1 MNIRL
6 YEIANEVREL
16 YVPNKE
22 DDLPYIGLEHVE
34 QGTLHISN
42 VGSSQEVESNKLR
55 FRTGDIL
62 FGTLRPYFR
71 KVIIAPC
78 EGVCSTEFC
87 VVRPKESDDRY
98 FVLYRM
104 ADAQFIKYAT
114 ANSNGAR
121 PRTKWKLFSD
131 FEFPQLPPIQRKKIG
146 DILFAYDNLIENN
159 RRRIQLLEQAAR
171 EIYKEWFV
179 RLRFPGYEHATI
191 EGGIPEGWERKQLRE
206 VVGTQY
212 GFTETAADEPIGP
225 KFLRGKDINKTSYID
240 WSSVPFC
247 PEDKLNFGKYALH
260 IDDIIVIRMADPGKV
275 GIVETEQRAVFASYL
290 VRLKRKVGVNIPALY
305 LFYILSDDLYQG
317 FISGASS
324 GSTRKSASAK
334 LLVDFNI
341 LIPPHELLAML
352 IDQIQPV
359 RKQIQT
365 LLQQNANLKQARDLL
380 LPRLVS
386 GDTEFHVKYEQPKET
401 DRVYK

>member
-1 MNIRL
+1 MSWHDIHFGEFVTLQRGF
-6 YEIANEVREL
+6 
-16 YVPNKE
+16 
-22 DDLPYIGLEHVE
+22 DLPKSKMQDGNIPVIGSNCIIGFHNETKLEAPGVVTGRS
-34 QGTLHISN
+34 GTLGLVQYTDVPYWPHNTALWVKDFKENNPRFVFYKLQTLHLERFNGGVSVPTLNRN
-42 VGSSQEVESNKLR
+42 VLDRLPVRIPEQKEQRRIAS
-55 FRTGDIL
+55 IL
-62 FGTLRPYFR
+62 
-71 KVIIAPC
+71 
-78 EGVCSTEFC
+78 S
-87 VVRPKESDDRY
+87 
-98 FVLYRM
+98 
-104 ADAQFIKYAT
+104 
-114 ANSNGAR
+114 
-121 PRTKWKLFSD
+121 
-131 FEFPQLPPIQRKKIG
+131 
-146 DILFAYDNLIENN
+146 AYDDLIENN

-171 EIYKEWFV
+171 EMYKEWFV
-179 RLRFPGYEHATI
+179 RLRFPGHKHI
-191 EGGIPEGWERKQLRE
+191 KIKDGIPEGWEKKQLE
-206 VVGTQY
+206 DVVGTQY

-260 IDDIIVIRMADPGKV
+260 VDDIIVIRMADPGKV

-290 VRLKRKVGVNIPALY
+290 VRLKRKAGVKIPALY
-305 LFYILSDDLYQG
+305 LFYILSGDLYQG

-324 GSTRKSASAK
+324 GSTRKSANAK

-359 RKQIQT
+359 RKQMQT